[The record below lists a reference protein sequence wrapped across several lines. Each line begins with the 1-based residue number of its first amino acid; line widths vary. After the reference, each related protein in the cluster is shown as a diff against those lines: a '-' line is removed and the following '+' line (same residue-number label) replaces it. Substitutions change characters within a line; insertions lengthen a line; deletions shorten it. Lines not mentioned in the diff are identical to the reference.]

1 MRDRL
6 FFLGG
11 RLRAPPPVSV
21 SAANAA
27 RVSRTETCGPQS
39 IATIMH
45 AFASTGQE
53 HAALRERL
61 TELLLRVPLRHVEAR
76 AAANIA
82 WYPALNPQP

>member
-1 MRDRL
+1 
-6 FFLGG
+6 
-11 RLRAPPPVSV
+11 
-21 SAANAA
+21 
-27 RVSRTETCGPQS
+27 
-39 IATIMH
+39 MH